1 MSAGVLSGALAAMAY
16 ALTCP
21 VDSAAFVATWY
32 PLAIAACAALGALA
46 GKLALRW

>member
-1 MSAGVLSGALAAMAY
+1 MAAGVLSGAMAAMAY

-32 PLAIAACAALGALA
+32 PLAIAACGGLGALA
-46 GKLALRW
+46 GKFALRW